1 MTTTA
6 GGTEWERPGPGT
18 WLLDASHC
26 GRAPGPMVR
35 HLMTTTIERGMA
47 EGLAMF
53 GAPLAGMELR
63 WVNGKMY
70 RRLVPIVGA
79 SSDRPPP
86 PGPVLWLASRL
97 HPAFRK
103 QERLAKESFA
113 VKRWRLELQR
123 WEDEWKPR
131 LVARNTELTDV
142 PVAELDDGGLAA
154 HLEEVHDHL
163 LASGQLHH
171 RLHVSDMGPLGML
184 MVALRDWGL
193 EAHQTFEALVAASP
207 ATRAPAEAL
216 RLLAEELARA
226 GVDPASVRDLDDVRG
241 ASPHAADL
249 LDGYLRERG
258 WRLTTG
264 YDLEDSCLIELPDV
278 VVTSIRAAAE
288 AKDAEPPE
296 VRAGRALTALRSS
309 IPTEHLEGFEEL
321 VEDAR
326 LSYGLRDENGPLT
339 YEWPAGLLRRAVR
352 EAGSRLAVAGRLAT
366 ADDVFE
372 LELAEVT
379 ALLRGDAVGGPG
391 LDEIARR
398 RDERARWA
406 ALDPPPSLGPEE
418 SDPPFHLFPPN
429 LARITDVV
437 LTVVASMEASKSSPP
452 LSGTGVGTGTY
463 RGTARVVHDVNEAL
477 GNLAPGDVLVAR
489 YTAPTYNAVI
499 AIAGALVVEEGGLL
513 CHAAVIARELGIPAV
528 VGARDAMERI
538 PDGATVDVDTVR
550 GTVALVGT

>member
-1 MTTTA
+1 MT
-6 GGTEWERPGPGT
+6 WDRPGPGT
-18 WLLDASHC
+18 WLLDSSHC
-26 GRAPGPMVR
+26 GTAPGPMVR
-35 HLMTTTIERGMA
+35 NIMTTTIERGMA
-47 EGLAMF
+47 EGFGMF

-70 RRLVPIVGA
+70 RRLVPIIAGQ
-79 SSDRPPP
+79 SDRPPP
-86 PGPVLWLASRL
+86 PAPILWLATRL

-103 QERLAKESFA
+103 QERLARESFA
-113 VKRWRLELQR
+113 CKRWRLELDR
-123 WEDEWKPR
+123 WETEWKPR
-131 LVARNTELTDV
+131 LIARNTELTEV
-142 PVAELDDGGLAA
+142 PVTDLADDALAS

-163 LASGQLHH
+163 LSTGQLHH
-171 RLHVSDMGPLGML
+171 RLHVSDMGPLGLL

-193 EAHQTFEALVAASP
+193 DASQTFEALVAASP
-207 ATRAPAEAL
+207 ATRAPSVAL
-216 RLLAEELARA
+216 RQLAEELTDA
-226 GVDPASVRDLDDVRG
+226 GVDPSSVRDLDQVRA
-241 ASPHAADL
+241 ASPRAAEL
-249 LDGYLRERG
+249 LDVYLRDHG

-278 VVTSIRAAAE
+278 VVTSIRAAADPRALE
-288 AKDAEPPE
+288 DPE
-296 VRAGRALTALRSS
+296 VRAGRALAALRSS
-309 IPTEHLEGFEEL
+309 IAQEHLAEFDAL

-352 EAGSRLAVAGRLAT
+352 EAGARLASSGRIES

-372 LELAEVT
+372 LELDEVVG
-379 ALLRGDAVGGPG
+379 LVRDGGGPSAG
-391 LDEIARR
+391 EIARR

-406 ALDPPPSLGPEE
+406 TLHPPDHLGPEE
-418 SDPPFHLFPPN
+418 SDPPFHVFPPN

-437 LTVVASMEASKSSPP
+437 LTVVSSMEASKSSAP
-452 LSGTGVGTGTY
+452 LAGTGVGTGTY

-477 GNLAPGDVLVAR
+477 GNLEPGDVLVAR

-538 PDGATVDVDTVR
+538 PDGATVDVDTAT
-550 GTVALVGT
+550 GTVALVGA

>member
-1 MTTTA
+1 MQA
-6 GGTEWERPGPGT
+6 EEVRWDRPGPGT
-18 WLLDASHC
+18 WLNDSSHC
-26 GRAPGPMVR
+26 GPAPGPMIR
-35 HLMTTTIERGMA
+35 QIMTTTIERGMA
-47 EGLAMF
+47 EGLGLF

-79 SSDRPPP
+79 RSDRPPP
-86 PGPVLWLASRL
+86 PGPVLWLATRA
-97 HPAFRK
+97 HPAFRR

-113 VKRWRLELQR
+113 LKRWRLELAR
-123 WEDEWKPR
+123 WEAEWKPR

-142 PVAELDDGGLAA
+142 VVDALDDPSLADHVAE
-154 HLEEVHDHL
+154 VHAHL

-171 RLHVSDMGPLGML
+171 RLHVSDMGPLGLL

-207 ATRAPAEAL
+207 ATRAPAFAL
-216 RLLAEELARA
+216 RALADELRSA
-226 GVDPASVRDLDDVRG
+226 GVDPSSVRDLDDVRK
-241 ASPHAADL
+241 ASVRAAEL
-249 LDGYLRERG
+249 LDTYLRDHG

-264 YDLEDSCLIELPDV
+264 YDLEDSCLIELPEV
-278 VVTSIRAAAE
+278 VVTSIRAAAGAGAVDDPE
-288 AKDAEPPE
+288 ARAES
-296 VRAGRALTALRSS
+296 ALAALRST
-309 IPTEHLEGFEEL
+309 IPIEHLAEFDEL

-339 YEWPAGLLRRAVR
+339 FEWPAGILRRALR
-352 EAGSRLAVAGRLAT
+352 EAERRLLAHGRLSAEG
-366 ADDVFE
+366 DVFE
-372 LELAEVT
+372 LELDEVL
-379 ALLRGDAVGGPG
+379 ALLRSGTGPDAA
-391 LDEIARR
+391 EIARR
-398 RDERARWA
+398 RDERSLWA
-406 ALDPPPSLGPEE
+406 GLSAPERLGPEE
-418 SDPPFHLFPPN
+418 GDPPFHLFPPN

-437 LTVVASMEASKSSPP
+437 LTVVSSMEASKASPP

-477 GNLAPGDVLVAR
+477 GNLEPGDVLVAR

-528 VGARDAMERI
+528 VGTRDAMQRI
-538 PDGATVDVDTVR
+538 PDGSTVEVDTAR
-550 GTVALVGT
+550 GTVALVGS

>member
-1 MTTTA
+1 MQADDA
-6 GGTEWERPGPGT
+6 GWDRPGPGT
-18 WLLDASHC
+18 WLHDASHC
-26 GRAPGPMVR
+26 GPAPGPMVR
-35 HLMTTTIERGMA
+35 NIMTTTIERGMA
-47 EGLAMF
+47 EGLGMF
-53 GAPLAGMELR
+53 GAPLSGMELR

-79 SSDRPPP
+79 RSDRPPP
-86 PGPVLWLASRL
+86 PGPVLWLATRL

-113 VKRWRLELQR
+113 LKRWRLELTR
-123 WEDEWKPR
+123 WESEWKPR
-131 LVARNTELTDV
+131 LVARNTELTEV
-142 PVAELDDGGLAA
+142 PVGELDDAGLAR
-154 HLEEVHDHL
+154 HLDEVHAHL

-171 RLHVSDMGPLGML
+171 RLHVSDMGPLGLL

-193 EAHQTFEALVAASP
+193 EADQTFEALVAASP
-207 ATRAPAEAL
+207 ATRAPAAAL
-216 RLLAEELARA
+216 RLLADELRAA
-226 GVDPASVRDLDDVRG
+226 GVNPASARDLDEVRA
-241 ASPHAADL
+241 ASARAAEL
-249 LDGYLRERG
+249 LDTYLRDHG

-278 VVTSIRAAAE
+278 VVTSIRAAAT
-288 AKDAEPPE
+288 AEEVEDPD
-296 VRAGRALTALRSS
+296 VRAGRALSALRSS
-309 IPTEHLEGFEEL
+309 IPAEHLQEFDEL

-339 YEWPAGLLRRAVR
+339 FEWPAGLLRRALC
-352 EAGSRLAVAGRLAT
+352 EADRRLVADARLST
-366 ADDVFE
+366 AGDVFE
-372 LELAEVT
+372 LELDEVI
-379 ALLRGDAVGGPG
+379 ALLRTGEGPG
-391 LDEIARR
+391 AAELARR

-406 ALDPPPSLGPEE
+406 ALRPPERLGPEE
-418 SDPPFHLFPPN
+418 GDPPFRLFPPN

-437 LTVVASMEASKSSPP
+437 LTVVSSMEASASSPP

-477 GNLAPGDVLVAR
+477 GNLEPGDVLVAR

-528 VGARDAMERI
+528 VGTRDAMQRI
-538 PDGATVDVDTVR
+538 PDGATIEIDTER
-550 GTVALVGT
+550 GTVALVDA